1 MSEINKSVTVS
12 SVKSSSLPSNVY
24 LIPKRNATDVNDL
37 SSGDLVLFGTATG
50 DLPAEAAAP
59 SGITSTYTFK
69 LPTPLD
75 AGERIELYPTNN
87 VAINKPVGFVC
98 NDPSAERIT
107 FRAHLGALYEGNT
120 APIFSNTTIAGNNGQ
135 TTTMVKITNKTLR
148 LGDTIKC
155 VSLSSNMWLMD
166 IKSGELNQK
175 VDVAHKTAGWTANV
189 DCVKGHTDGY
199 IL

>member
-1 MSEINKSVTVS
+1 MV
-12 SVKSSSLPSNVY
+12 
-24 LIPKRNATDVNDL
+24 
-37 SSGDLVLFGTATG
+37 
-50 DLPAEAAAP
+50 
-59 SGITSTYTFK
+59 
-69 LPTPLD
+69 
-75 AGERIELYPTNN
+75 RI
-87 VAINKPVGFVC
+87 
-98 NDPSAERIT
+98 
-107 FRAHLGALYEGNT
+107 
-120 APIFSNTTIAGNNGQ
+120 GNN
-135 TTTMVKITNKTLR
+135 TLR